1 MAKLKRETRTE
12 TVKPIGIV
20 QMSGMRDAAR
30 GLMETSKTA
39 QEFQQF
45 FTSYGAEKLKKKAQ
59 EDASSMPSQKQRRAL
74 LDDKNQYIPDSDGN
88 PVEAEFYTPI
98 EERDVGPFGS
108 AYNESWNKAIAQRN
122 LNAARETAT
131 RALSN
136 FEAERL
142 QDLDYKRF
150 EAQSEAYIRQ
160 TVNDLPGPLRGL
172 VEEDLRT
179 RQNGIFINLQQQNR
193 DRTFRQND
201 ALRQTLITQGMDRLV
216 NKISQFGSTDPGA
229 LKEAGKLVDLQNQ
242 RLSLNQINQE
252 QFNLEVAAIA
262 NKFADGA
269 VINQIQSGFRSGD
282 IEQSLAASQA
292 ISGQIIAG
300 DFQVDVAEYD
310 PATKTF
316 VPVRK
321 SIADVIPDLGERQT
335 LAGQAYEIA
344 YSKYIAIKNTNAAA
358 VTALTNDLTML
369 ENMATQASISG
380 DYDALIDARNRARQ
394 IQEKA
399 ESLDPQVRQ
408 GFIQEALRSY
418 QNIQSRVTM
427 TNEEQELL
435 LAATR
440 AEQILGSEV
449 IAQIADFRLDDMKS
463 REEYIAYGSL
473 EDRVA
478 FLKGQTKILE
488 DAYTA
493 LTKEKPGQ
501 ADFFEL
507 VRTNTG
513 STDPAKNT
521 REYAQLFFDQQFPD
535 NNWSEQD
542 FSVSI
547 QRATPYFQKGIVL
560 PGLVTELK
568 DAIVGVEQSPER
580 LQRAMKVFQAVD
592 LHKNYLTNDNLKRQM
607 GDEAYRTYKYI
618 RNKIDVVGTF
628 PTDAKFLQDIKTVFN
643 GENVLTYDKLDPEMK
658 KGVIE
663 GLDAE
668 LNRSFFSA
676 EIFPTQGDLF
686 YFEDLPQLPPE
697 MSSQLKDVV
706 TEVYEEVGGASLEA
720 GKEAATTALQRL
732 TQKQWAYDDVTMP
745 YAYKKWSE
753 FPVQKQYSEL
763 SLPSIK
769 AIVRDKLISS
779 RADANNF
786 HFLEKGY
793 GAGTT
798 PGEIKTEVK
807 LQVSRLDSYGKPIY
821 KMVSRNRDLD
831 PESPENDI
839 YIDMFDDN
847 GNLIEVDFRDTNLQ
861 LKRVKSNLVSVD
873 REIQRLKNRIK
884 IWNFDTT
891 EEAGLTKLD
900 LQSLKYIRDAMTYYT
915 ENVIGLYEKGIDLS
929 PIDYQYQDA
938 AMFGPN
944 TRAVS
949 MTETSA
955 WEKEYCCPPG
965 FVNNGAGCV
974 LERRP
979 SVRLDDLENLDPLTF
994 APREGAN
1001 VVVEPEITVENP
1013 NGGQ

>member
-45 FTSYGAEKLKKKAQ
+45 FTSYGAEKLKKKAE

-108 AYNESWNKAIAQRN
+108 AYNESWNKAISQRN

-201 ALRQTLITQGMDRLV
+201 ALRQTLITQGTDRLV

-282 IEQSLAASQA
+282 IEQSLAASQS

-321 SIADVIPDLGERQT
+321 SIAEVIPDLGERQT

-380 DYDALIDARNRARQ
+380 DYDALISARNRARDLQ
-394 IQEKA
+394 AKA
-399 ESLDPQVRQ
+399 ETLDPQVRQ
-408 GFIQEALRSY
+408 SFIQEALKTY

-427 TNEEQELL
+427 TDEEQELL
-435 LAATR
+435 LAAVR

-449 IAQIADFRLDDMKS
+449 VAQIADFRLDDMKS

-473 EDRVA
+473 ENRVA
-478 FLKGQTKILE
+478 FLKGQTKILQ

-493 LTKEKPGQ
+493 LTKEQPGQ

-507 VRTNTG
+507 VRTKTG
-513 STDPAKNT
+513 TTDPAKNT
-521 REYAQLFFDQQFPD
+521 REYAQGFFDRQFPD

-542 FSVSI
+542 FTLSI
-547 QRATPYFQKGIVL
+547 QRATPYFEKGIVL

-580 LQRAMKVFQAVD
+580 LQRAMKIFQAMD
-592 LHKNYLTNDNLKRQM
+592 IYKNYLTNDNLKKQM

-618 RNKIDVVGTF
+618 RNKIDVAGQF
-628 PTDAKFLQDIKTVFN
+628 PTDAKFLQDIKTVFS
-643 GENVLTYDKLDPEMK
+643 GEKVMSYKDLDRDAQQ
-658 KGVIE
+658 GIVE
-663 GLDAE
+663 GLNAE
-668 LNRSFFSA
+668 LDRSFLQGQ
-676 EIFPTQGDLF
+676 IFPSQGDIS
-686 YFEDLPQLPPE
+686 YFEDLPQLPPRMRDQHQTIALE
-697 MSSQLKDVV
+697 
-706 TEVYEEVGGASLEA
+706 EYEQIGGDSKSA
-720 GKEAATTALQRL
+720 GKEASQTALERL
-732 TQKQWAYDDVTMP
+732 TQKQWAYDDVTMVDS
-745 YAYKKWSE
+745 YRKWVE
-753 FPVQKQYSEL
+753 FPAQKQYPQL

-769 AIVRDKLISS
+769 ALVRDKLVSS
-779 RADANNF
+779 RADAEKY

-798 PGEIKTEVK
+798 PGETKTEVK
-807 LQVSRLDSYGKPIY
+807 LQVSRLDNNNQPIY
-821 KMVSRNRDLD
+821 KLVSRNRDLD
-831 PESPENDI
+831 PEMPDADI

-847 GNLIEVDFRDTNLQ
+847 GNLIEVDFRETNYQLQ
-861 LKRVKSNLVSVD
+861 RVRSNIIAVD
-873 REIQRLKNRIK
+873 REIERLNNKSK
-884 IWNFDTT
+884 IRALGDAAEVDQT
-891 EEAGLTKLD
+891 AQDIGALR
-900 LQSLKYIRDAMTYYT
+900 YIRNAMTYYP
-915 ENVIGLYEKGIDLS
+915 ENVLGLYDKGIDLQ
-929 PIDYQYQDA
+929 PIDIKFHDTAPLGQNMQIMRVGAERY
-938 AMFGPN
+938 
-944 TRAVS
+944 VE
-949 MTETSA
+949 ETG
-955 WEKEYCCPPG
+955 CPPG
-965 FVNNGAGCV
+965 FVNNGTGCV
-974 LERRP
+974 LEIKP
-979 SVRLDDLENLDPLTF
+979 TVRLEDLPDLDPTTF
-994 APREGAN
+994 APREGASVIVDPN
-1001 VVVEPEITVENP
+1001 MTVEVP
-1013 NGGQ
+1013 NG

>member
-20 QMSGMRDAAR
+20 QMSGMRDAAK

-45 FTSYGAEKLKKKAQ
+45 FTSYGAEQLKKKAQ
-59 EDASSMPSQKQRRAL
+59 EDASSLPSQKQRRVL
-74 LDDKNQYIPDSDGN
+74 LDDKNEYIPDSDGN
-88 PVEAEFYTPI
+88 PVQAEFYTPI

-160 TVNDLPGPLRGL
+160 TVKDLPGPLRGL

-216 NKISQFGSTDPGA
+216 NKLSQFGPTDPGA
-229 LKEAGKLVDLQNQ
+229 LNLAGKLVDLQNQ

-282 IEQSLAASQA
+282 IEQSIASAQA
-292 ISGQIIAG
+292 VSGQIITG

-310 PATKTF
+310 SATKSF

-321 SIADVIPDLGERQT
+321 SIADIIPNVGERQT
-335 LAGQAYEIA
+335 LAAQAYEIA

-358 VTALTNDLTML
+358 VTALTNELTML
-369 ENMATQASISG
+369 ENTATQASISG
-380 DYDALIDARNRARQ
+380 DYDSLIDARNRAREVQ
-394 IQEKA
+394 AKA
-399 ESLDPQVRQ
+399 ETLDPQVRQ
-408 GFIQEALRSY
+408 SFIQDALRSY
-418 QNIQSRVTM
+418 QNIQSRVTI

-478 FLKGQTKILE
+478 FLKGQAKILE

-507 VRTNTG
+507 VRTKTG
-513 STDPAKNT
+513 TTDPAKNT
-521 REYAQLFFDQQFPD
+521 REYAQSFFDQQFPD

-542 FSVSI
+542 FTLSI
-547 QRATPYFQKGIVL
+547 QRATPYFEKGIVL

-580 LQRAMKVFQAVD
+580 LQRAMKVFQAMD
-592 LHKNYLTNDNLKRQM
+592 IHKNYLTNDTLKKQM

-618 RNKIDVVGTF
+618 RNKIDVAGTF
-628 PTDAKFLQDIKTVFN
+628 PTDASFLQDIKSVFN
-643 GENVLTYDKLDPEMK
+643 GEKVMSYKDLDRETQQ
-658 KGVIE
+658 GIVE
-663 GLDAE
+663 GLNAE
-668 LNRSFFSA
+668 LDRSFFQGQVFLS
-676 EIFPTQGDLF
+676 QGDIS
-686 YFEDLPQLPPE
+686 YFEDLPQLPPR
-697 MSSQLKDVV
+697 MRDQHM
-706 TEVYEEVGGASLEA
+706 TIALEA
-720 GKEAATTALQRL
+720 YEQIGGDAKSAGKNASQTAFERL
-732 TQKQWAYDDVTMP
+732 TQKQWAYDDVTMVG
-745 YAYKKWSE
+745 AYKEWVE
-753 FPVQKQYSEL
+753 FPAQKQYSEL

-779 RADANNF
+779 RADANKF
-786 HFLEKGY
+786 HFLERGY

-807 LQVSRLDSYGKPIY
+807 LQVSRLDNNNKPIY
-821 KMVSRNRDLD
+821 KLVSRNRDLD
-831 PESPENDI
+831 PEMPDSDVP
-839 YIDMFDDN
+839 IDMFDDN
-847 GNLIEVDFRDTNLQ
+847 GNLIEVDFRETNYQ
-861 LKRVKSNLVSVD
+861 LKRVKSSIIAVD
-873 REIQRLKNRIK
+873 REIERLNNKSK
-884 IWNFDTT
+884 IRAFGDA
-891 EEAGLTKLD
+891 EEVDRTAED
-900 LQSLKYIRDAMTYYT
+900 LSALRYIRNAMTYYP
-915 ENVIGLYEKGIDLS
+915 ENVLGLYEKGIDLQ
-929 PIDYQYQDA
+929 PIDIKFHDTAPLGQNMRIMRIGAERYLE
-938 AMFGPN
+938 
-944 TRAVS
+944 
-949 MTETSA
+949 ETG
-955 WEKEYCCPPG
+955 CPPG
-965 FVNNGAGCV
+965 FVNNGTGCV
-974 LERRP
+974 LERKP
-979 SVRLDDLENLDPLTF
+979 TIRLEDLPDLDPITF
-994 APREGAN
+994 APRKGAN
-1001 VVVEPEITVENP
+1001 VVAEPDMIIEAP